1 MDQNQSQPQNTSL
14 FSMNLDAQNSYTLR
28 SMASWGKVLGVVGL
42 ILGILFVIFGVI
54 AQQAIR
60 HSTYGYNYER
70 AGFSG
75 NTLATMGLAVY
86 LVMGLVMIIS
96 SIFALNAGNKISM
109 ALKANNQPA
118 LNAGFAGARNY
129 FAFWAV
135 ILIIC
140 LLFVFIG
147 FIQAI

>member
-1 MDQNQSQPQNTSL
+1 MDQNQNTSL

-28 SMASWGKVLGVVGL
+28 SMATWGKVLGVVGL

-60 HSTYGYNYER
+60 RSSLGYSYSER
-70 AGFSG
+70 SG
-75 NTLATMGLAVY
+75 ISGGTLANMGLAVY
-86 LVMGLVMIIS
+86 LIMGLVLVIS
-96 SIFALNAGNKISM
+96 SIFALNAGNKLSL
-109 ALKANNQPA
+109 ALRANNQAA
-118 LNAGFAGARNY
+118 LNAGFAGARNF

-140 LLFVFIG
+140 LLFMFIG
-147 FIQAI
+147 LLQTL